1 MPRNKRLSTFEKGQI
16 VAHHANC
23 WSVAAIARELERSR
37 GVITAFLR
45 DQKAYNKRN
54 AGGRPPT
61 LTEADK
67 RRIIREAS
75 NGELG
80 AAGIVKALQLT
91 VTPRRVRQVLQSAA
105 FLRYKRISRTPAM
118 KARHEKER
126 VGWATERMVWSK
138 EKWRTIVWSDE
149 KKFNLDGPDGLAYK
163 WHDLRKEQ
171 QWFSKR
177 HSGGESLMVWACFCG
192 KKASQLVVLEGKQ
205 DGSKYVKTLEDYLL
219 PFAEDLPVSWTFMQ
233 DGPPPCDSGHRMAL

>member
-1 MPRNKRLSTFEKGQI
+1 MPR
-16 VAHHANC
+16 AHHANC

-105 FLRYKRISRTPAM
+105 FL
-118 KARHEKER
+118 
-126 VGWATERMVWSK
+126 
-138 EKWRTIVWSDE
+138 
-149 KKFNLDGPDGLAYK
+149 
-163 WHDLRKEQ
+163 
-171 QWFSKR
+171 
-177 HSGGESLMVWACFCG
+177 
-192 KKASQLVVLEGKQ
+192 
-205 DGSKYVKTLEDYLL
+205 
-219 PFAEDLPVSWTFMQ
+219 
-233 DGPPPCDSGHRMAL
+233 